1 MERWT
6 TTVLFSLSVLIVGFP
21 AVGWAQAGSAAADNA
36 TEETD
41 DEEETDESSKNWSVS
56 GSITSRVG
64 QGTFVGLRNETN
76 TEGELKPNGTA
87 FDRANLIY
95 RLQPSYSVGEFTF
108 GAQFSMVQWLTAG
121 AGTSATAS
129 SGGANDPGDV
139 YIQDTTLSGSWRG
152 YTFDSIGLNLAPSLE
167 VGLPTWKV
175 SQNNTKLFHLGA
187 RLSLSKRFFERLTLQ
202 GLVGFTKYFHRYKTS
217 AIDPSEVGQDNVLFR
232 SGEAE
237 DLGNGLVALGGYNL
251 SHLLSFGGNTKI
263 KIWKGLSG
271 SISYFFVNYY
281 SYKGSGRDELSSE
294 YARPNRVLSQAV
306 STSAKLSYRL
316 NKYLRFSGGIG
327 SFMSPKTTDNKSFRF
342 PFWNTEGAAANR
354 SWVQLGV
361 KATY

>member
-6 TTVLFSLSVLIVGFP
+6 TTFLFSLSVLVVGFP
-21 AVGWAQAGSAAADNA
+21 AVGWAQAGSAAADST

-41 DEEETDESSKNWSVS
+41 EEEEAQEEDKNWKVS

-64 QGTFVGLRNETN
+64 QGTFVGLRNDTN
-76 TEGELKPNGTA
+76 TEGELKPNGSA
-87 FDRANLIY
+87 FNRANLIY
-95 RLQPSYSVGEFTF
+95 RLQPSFTVGEFNF
-108 GAQFSMVQWLTAG
+108 GATFSMVQWLTAG
-121 AGTSATAS
+121 AGTSPTTS

-139 YIQDTTLSGSWRG
+139 YIQDTTLSGSWKG

-175 SQNNTKLFHLGA
+175 SQNNTKLFHLGG
-187 RLSLSKRFFERLTLQ
+187 RLSLSKRFFERLTMQ
-202 GLVGFTKYFHRYKTS
+202 GIVGFTKYFYRYKTS
-217 AIDPSEVGQDNVLFR
+217 AIDPSQVGEDNVLFR
-232 SGEAE
+232 PGEAE

-251 SHLLSFGGNTKI
+251 SHLLSIGGNTKV

-281 SYKGSGRDELSSE
+281 SYKGSGQDELTGE
-294 YARPNRVLSQAV
+294 YARPNRVLSQAI

-327 SFMSPKTTDNKSFRF
+327 SFMAPKTTDNKSFRF